1 MINPKI
7 KTPYATNTHL
17 SVYIDR
23 QLHGA
28 SKTERH
34 QTPRHSLTF
43 IFLFLCRL
51 NKHRHTTTSRHKDTI
66 MWCLQDTQASQPSM
80 LSFLSQLRQ
89 TKTDPTGIF
98 QRLVTY
104 HAAVPC
110 YPLLCP
116 SASLNVPQ
124 HKTKNIQLPCCVRVS
139 VSE

>member
-1 MINPKI
+1 MPQ
-7 KTPYATNTHL
+7 THIC
-17 SVYIDR
+17 VYTDR

-28 SKTERH
+28 SKTARH

-43 IFLFLCRL
+43 LFLFLSRL
-51 NKHRHTTTSRHKDTI
+51 NKHRHTTTSRHRDTI
-66 MWCLQDTQASQPSM
+66 MWCLQDTQASQPSV
-80 LSFLSQLRQ
+80 LSFLSRLRQ

-124 HKTKNIQLPCCVRVS
+124 HTTKNIQLQHWVTVS
-139 VSE
+139 VSECGM